1 MIFET
6 RTRTLSKSIS
16 YRILAII
23 SSIIIVGWVSAF
35 YVELSK
41 TVIFY
46 LCERGWMKISWGV
59 QNEYETW
66 TRSIVK
72 SIFYRIIATVVVALW
87 VGIESA
93 LWLALIQT
101 LLFILND
108 RVWQSISW
116 GRNTD
121 LDKMQK

>member
-1 MIFET
+1 MMTET
-6 RTRTLSKSIS
+6 RARSLAKSIS
-16 YRILAII
+16 YRLLAVI
-23 SSIIIVGWVSAF
+23 SSIIMVGWASAV

-46 LCERGWMKISWGV
+46 LCERGWTKISWGIK
-59 QNEYETW
+59 NGIETW

-72 SIFYRIIATVVVALW
+72 SIIYRVIATVVVALW

-93 LWLALIQT
+93 LWLALVQT

-108 RVWQSISW
+108 RVWQLVSW
-116 GRNTD
+116 GRTVD
-121 LDKMQK
+121 SDKIQK